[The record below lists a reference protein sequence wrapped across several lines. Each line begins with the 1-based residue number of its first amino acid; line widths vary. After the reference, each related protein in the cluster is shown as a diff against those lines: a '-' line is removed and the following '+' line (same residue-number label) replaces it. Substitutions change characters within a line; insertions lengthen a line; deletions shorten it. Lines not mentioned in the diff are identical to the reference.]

1 MLVLRRSQMARPRG
15 AKGHRKPSTREQD
28 LATIMKLDRRGYS
41 QHEIAKVI
49 GVSQSQISVD
59 LKLVRSRY
67 KEVSA
72 EEYRTK
78 VEEKRAQY
86 REIRKEAWR
95 AWERSKKEALKVVE
109 EERVTPEGN
118 ELAKT
123 VTTKEQRLPDSGY
136 LRIIIE
142 SLRDESALDG
152 LNQPQKLNIN
162 ANVIDWGELFRRTA
176 DNEVDQVE
184 RRLAEIEQEMQALP
198 TPQQAET
205 ANLPPGG

>member
-1 MLVLRRSQMARPRG
+1 M
-15 AKGHRKPSTREQD
+15 
-28 LATIMKLDRRGYS
+28 IMKLDRRGYS

-67 KEVSA
+67 KEISA

-95 AWERSKKEALKVVE
+95 AWERSKREALKVVE
-109 EERVTPEGN
+109 EEKVTPDGN

-123 VTTKEQRLPDSGY
+123 VTTREQRLPDSGY

-184 RRLAEIEQEMQALP
+184 KRLAEIEQEMRALP
-198 TPQQAET
+198 TPQQGET
-205 ANLPPGG
+205 VNLPPGG